1 VAILAFGGA
10 KNPSRARSRVFLKSQ
25 RAMRISRAPSIRH
38 EAVEPAPALGFRGLC
53 VSEMDVQSKGRLDV
67 YTSITIAKIM
77 FFLSPQRPFS
87 STEFPTE
94 LLVSHQK
101 IVDTRFRQ

>member
-25 RAMRISRAPSIRH
+25 RAMRASRAPSIRR
-38 EAVEPAPALGFRGLC
+38 EAVEPAPALGFRGLR
-53 VSEMDVQSKGRLDV
+53 VFEMDVQSKGRLDV
-67 YTSITIAKIM
+67 YTSIMIEKIM
-77 FFLSPQRPFS
+77 FFPSPRRRFLSA
-87 STEFPTE
+87 EFPTE